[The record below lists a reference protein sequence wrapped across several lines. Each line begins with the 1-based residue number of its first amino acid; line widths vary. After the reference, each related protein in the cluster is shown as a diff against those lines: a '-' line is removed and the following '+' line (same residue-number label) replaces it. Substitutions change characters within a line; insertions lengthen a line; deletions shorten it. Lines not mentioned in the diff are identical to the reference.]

1 MRYRVAM
8 LLLIMLAAFAESRA
22 EDQMRLETSTVTG
35 NRELPKIMVIVPW
48 KKAAPGEIPGRP
60 VESLLDEAVA
70 PVEREV
76 FRVRLAY
83 YRDLQQEDATL
94 VDEAEEE

>member
-1 MRYRVAM
+1 MKYGTA
-8 LLLIMLAAFAESRA
+8 LLTILAITALGQARA
-22 EDQMRLETSTVTG
+22 EDTVKLETSTVTG
-35 NRELPKIMVIVPW
+35 NRELPKVMVIVPW

-76 FRVRLAY
+76 FRLRLAY
-83 YRDLQQEDATL
+83 YRDLQSEDAGT
-94 VDEAEEE
+94 VDVTEEE

>member
-1 MRYRVAM
+1 MKYRTT
-8 LLLIMLAAFAESRA
+8 LLSLITLTLLGTARA
-22 EDQMRLETSTVTG
+22 EDTVKLETSTVTG
-35 NRELPKIMVIVPW
+35 NRELPKVMVIVPW

-76 FRVRLAY
+76 FRLRLAY
-83 YRDLQQEDATL
+83 YRDLQTESADV
-94 VDEAEEE
+94 VDVSAEE

>member
-1 MRYRVAM
+1 MRYRIVM
-8 LLLIMLAAFAESRA
+8 LLLLMLAALVESRA
-22 EDQMRLETSTVTG
+22 DDQVRLETSTVTG
-35 NRELPKIMVIVPW
+35 NRELPKVMVIVPW

-76 FRVRLAY
+76 FRARLDY
-83 YRDLQQEDATL
+83 YRELQQERAVS

>member
-35 NRELPKIMVIVPW
+35 NRELPKVMVIVPW
-48 KKAAPGEIPGRP
+48 KKAAPGDIPGRP

-76 FRVRLAY
+76 FRVRLDY
-83 YRDLQQEDATL
+83 YHDLQQENVVS

>member
-1 MRYRVAM
+1 MRYRAVM
-8 LLLIMLAAFAESRA
+8 LLLIMLAAIAESRA
-22 EDQMRLETSTVTG
+22 DDQMRLETSTVTG
-35 NRELPKIMVIVPW
+35 NRELPKVMVIVPW

-76 FRVRLAY
+76 FRVRLGY
-83 YRDLQQEDATL
+83 YRDLQQENAAL
-94 VDEAEEE
+94 IDEAEEE

>member
-8 LLLIMLAAFAESRA
+8 LLLIVLAAIAESRA
-22 EDQMRLETSTVTG
+22 DDAMRLETSTVTG
-35 NRELPKIMVIVPW
+35 NRELPKVMVIVPW

-76 FRVRLAY
+76 FRVRLGY
-83 YRDLQQEDATL
+83 YRELQQEQAAS

>member
-1 MRYRVAM
+1 MRYQTTLLSLLM
-8 LLLIMLAAFAESRA
+8 LTVLGTVRA
-22 EDQMRLETSTVTG
+22 EDTVRLETSTVTG
-35 NRELPKIMVIVPW
+35 NRELPKVMVIVPW

-76 FRVRLAY
+76 FRLRLSY
-83 YRDLQQEDATL
+83 YRELQAEDADV
-94 VDEAEEE
+94 VDVSAEE

>member
-1 MRYRVAM
+1 MRYRIVM
-8 LLLIMLAAFAESRA
+8 LLLLMLAAIVESRA
-22 EDQMRLETSTVTG
+22 DDQVRLETSTVTG
-35 NRELPKIMVIVPW
+35 NRELPKVMVIVPW

-76 FRVRLAY
+76 FRARLDY
-83 YRDLQQEDATL
+83 YRELQQERAVS

>member
-1 MRYRVAM
+1 MRYRVVI

-22 EDQMRLETSTVTG
+22 DDQMRLETSTVTG

-48 KKAAPGEIPGRP
+48 KKAAPREIPGRP

-76 FRVRLAY
+76 FRVRLGY
-83 YRDLQQEDATL
+83 YRDLQQEYA
-94 VDEAEEE
+94 VSVGEAEEE

>member
-1 MRYRVAM
+1 MRYRAVI
-8 LLLIMLAAFAESRA
+8 LLLLMLAAVMETKA

-35 NRELPKIMVIVPW
+35 NRELPKVMVIVPW
-48 KKAAPGEIPGRP
+48 KKAAPGDIPGRP

-76 FRVRLAY
+76 FRVRLGY
-83 YRDLQQEDATL
+83 YRDIQQESAVS